1 MNQGNFNVKVNQ
13 QANNVLF
20 VADLPEETSE
30 EDIIGIFK
38 DHHLKVSKVTTR
50 LGKSFALAHFE
61 NNEWAEKARND
72 LNGMKFVPKY
82 STNKVGKPIRL
93 CRWETKQ
100 SISERRDDDYKK
112 NLLVKNLSKDISA
125 VQLWNTFR
133 VYGDVRSCKLS
144 VDFQGLS
151 KGFGYITYYNVID
164 SENARNIL
172 NNKELNGKPL
182 IIDFL
187 LPGIRRAIRK
197 NNIYVKHFPTENFS
211 DQDLIN
217 VFSNYGEVTSVMIVK
232 DQNDPQKNKGF
243 GFVCFKSSEEAEKA
257 QKTLNGQKL
266 WENLVP
272 LYVSFAMKKEER
284 LEHLQK
290 QKEELI
296 RNSHKMTLF
305 CKIKDGVPI
314 TSNEEFI
321 QLIMNYLSLCFGNN
335 YAPKSLKPRVESKN
349 AFITMNS
356 PNDVNLFCG
365 FINNLSKTAP
375 INLYFNPYKSKIERL
390 QAANTMKNYNTF
402 DGAPKMPLMSQMDGH
417 KYNNYNNFGEVGGN
431 NMNNQMYPYM
441 MQHPHP
447 QQMMSQGGKNYN
459 IFENDY
465 PQVQMQNMQMQMGNN
480 QFMNN
485 NPQLMQQQQQQ
496 QQSQMDPEEEKGQI
510 LDSIYGLVCK
520 VYEVDAP
527 KITGMIAEL
536 SLEDL
541 KLLTN
546 DRDKLEEVIKSAY
559 NQLHS

>member
-38 DHHLKVSKVTTR
+38 DHHLKVSKVTSR

-72 LNGMKFVPKY
+72 LNGMKFIPKY
-82 STNKVGKPIRL
+82 STSKVGKPIRL

-112 NLLVKNLSKDISA
+112 NLLVKNLSKDMSA

-151 KGFGYITYYNVID
+151 KGFGYITYYNAVD

-197 NNIYVKHFPTENFS
+197 NNIYVKHFPTENFT

-217 VFSNYGEVTSVMIVK
+217 VFSTYGEVTSVMIVK

-305 CKIKDGVPI
+305 CKIKDGIPI
-314 TSNEEFI
+314 NSNEEYI

-335 YAPKSLKPRVESKN
+335 YVPKSLKPRVESRN

-356 PNDVNLFCG
+356 PNEVNLFVG
-365 FINNLSKTAP
+365 FITNLSKTAP
-375 INLYFNPYKSKIERL
+375 VNLYFNQYKSKIERL
-390 QAANTMKNYNTF
+390 QAANQMKNYNNF
-402 DGAPKMPLMSQMDGH
+402 DGTQKMQYMQMDGQ
-417 KYNNYNNFGEVGGN
+417 KPNQYNNYNDFTGN
-431 NMNNQMYPYM
+431 SIPNPYM
-441 MQHPHP
+441 LQQQH
-447 QQMMSQGGKNYN
+447 QQMMSHGALKNYN
-459 IFENDY
+459 NFDEFN

-485 NPQLMQQQQQQ
+485 PQIIHQHQ
-496 QQSQMDPEEEKGQI
+496 QQSQMDSEEEKGQI
-510 LDSIYGLVCK
+510 LDFIYNIVCK
-520 VYEVDAP
+520 VYEADAP

-536 SLEDL
+536 SLADL
-541 KLLTN
+541 KILTN
-546 DRDKLEEVIKSAY
+546 ESGKLDEVIKSAY